1 MRVRDTVTVTLETGE
16 QVTYRRG
23 DTIDPDHEALIT
35 NPTVI
40 EHEAYEFL
48 EAQGTMVLIECAKML
63 NVADWA
69 VLDRAAL
76 INAIASEAHG
86 KAATEMLRA
95 KFADERRA
103 VDQVD
108 ASDTGLQVVHTP
120 TENYEG
126 ADHATPADEPTTV
139 IEVDLS
145 DSLPDAN
152 TGADGHDGAHV
163 DATGDADGSGAA
175 DGTDGTPGAQTG
187 AEGVSSPPIR
197 EDETVQNP
205 AVTPERTAE
214 TAPAPEQTITPA
226 NQVTPAEGVSESDA
240 GAMSGTDPAT
250 AIEGLKTGDQLREFA
265 MLQGIAVPSKAKV
278 DEVRAT
284 ILDELAKRPPADT
297 KVINVADE
305 GSGSLPMA

>member
-1 MRVRDTVTVTLETGE
+1 M
-16 QVTYRRG
+16 
-23 DTIDPDHEALIT
+23 
-35 NPTVI
+35 
-40 EHEAYEFL
+40 
-48 EAQGTMVLIECAKML
+48 
-63 NVADWA
+63 
-69 VLDRAAL
+69 
-76 INAIASEAHG
+76 
-86 KAATEMLRA
+86 
-95 KFADERRA
+95 
-103 VDQVD
+103 
-108 ASDTGLQVVHTP
+108 
-120 TENYEG
+120 
-126 ADHATPADEPTTV
+126 
-139 IEVDLS
+139 
-145 DSLPDAN
+145 
-152 TGADGHDGAHV
+152 
-163 DATGDADGSGAA
+163 DATGAADGSGAA

-284 ILDELAKRPPADT
+284 IIEELSKRPPADT
-297 KVINVADE
+297 TVIDAGGDK
-305 GSGSLPMA
+305 SLPEA